1 MVKYC
6 ANCGRKLKDEAIYCP
21 ECGQKFIPR
30 QRADGTD
37 SNYEFNGPFGP
48 SDKEFEGPFGPHS
61 NRGSAGT
68 SSTSTNDNSAGSS
81 ISLGNSNL
89 NWKVCLILFVILL
102 VISFITA
109 LATSDSNEGYD
120 SSVFSDSA
128 NELYSND
135 YAFNSQDIEGKGSV
149 DNDEPYNMSIDNTA
163 YLSGKGE
170 VRLIDANHSYN
181 MESDEFNITEYET
194 YYVNVDDNDWY
205 VLDIFKCKF
214 NNTAQ
219 SQIYSTDTSDGDP
232 IIIYGAKGDYYGYGI
247 IMPSSSDDSKYKNA
261 EFLESIFYFKK
272 E

>member
-89 NWKVCLILFVILL
+89 NWKVCLIF
-102 VISFITA
+102 TCA
-109 LATSDSNEGYD
+109 L
-120 SSVFSDSA
+120 
-128 NELYSND
+128 
-135 YAFNSQDIEGKGSV
+135 
-149 DNDEPYNMSIDNTA
+149 
-163 YLSGKGE
+163 
-170 VRLIDANHSYN
+170 
-181 MESDEFNITEYET
+181 
-194 YYVNVDDNDWY
+194 
-205 VLDIFKCKF
+205 
-214 NNTAQ
+214 
-219 SQIYSTDTSDGDP
+219 
-232 IIIYGAKGDYYGYGI
+232 
-247 IMPSSSDDSKYKNA
+247 
-261 EFLESIFYFKK
+261 
-272 E
+272 